1 MLLLG
6 HWLPLR
12 GSALRPGLCCMW
24 GVCGVCGECVGCV
37 WGLCE
42 VCVVCVGCVWD
53 LCEVCGLRGVCVGYV
68 GVFVGFM
75 WGV

>member
-24 GVCGVCGECVGCV
+24 GVCGVYVGYVGSV
-37 WGLCE
+37 WG
-42 VCVVCVGCVWD
+42 VWGGF
-53 LCEVCGLRGVCVGYV
+53 VCGVCGVCVG
-68 GVFVGFM
+68 FV
-75 WGV
+75 